1 MEANS
6 EGATTSQSGQRAD
19 IDFHETFNEG
29 HQNEAA
35 SLDSKYKAIWDAE
48 MGTAKRKPF
57 SYRKVAV
64 LLLAWHPDVDDLHT
78 KEEVSWNLI
87 LLRTESF

>member
-1 MEANS
+1 MAIGQPEPHVHRVPR
-6 EGATTSQSGQRAD
+6 ATPQ
-19 IDFHETFNEG
+19 EG

-48 MGTAKRKPF
+48 MGTAKQKPF

-64 LLLAWHPDVDDLHT
+64 LLLAWDPKVDDLHT
-78 KEEVSWNLI
+78 EEEVS
-87 LLRTESF
+87 